1 MVEAVV
7 VDRLV
12 KPAVLRIID
21 PPQFATV
28 SKSLTNQALMNMFHQ
43 LTSFIVDNGSLV
55 RVALFDFRKAF
66 HLIEH
71 HKLMRKFHFL
81 EIPLGFIR
89 WTTHFLTNRQMVQ
102 LRNGYYWSPV
112 QQRRT

>member
-55 RVALFDFRKAF
+55 RVALFDFRKAIYLNDH
-66 HLIEH
+66 HL
-71 HKLMRKFHFL
+71 LVRK
-81 EIPLGFIR
+81 
-89 WTTHFLTNRQMVQ
+89 T
-102 LRNGYYWSPV
+102 
-112 QQRRT
+112 